1 MLKTRK
7 KRDIFTQEI
16 TPVQMGQTVTN
27 VKLLI
32 AARIYLQILLPSS
45 ILVFTVI

>member
-7 KRDIFTQEI
+7 NRDIFTQEI
-16 TPVQMGQTVTN
+16 TPVQMGQTVTK

-32 AARIYLQILLPSS
+32 VARVYLQLLLPSS
-45 ILVFTVI
+45 IIVFTVI